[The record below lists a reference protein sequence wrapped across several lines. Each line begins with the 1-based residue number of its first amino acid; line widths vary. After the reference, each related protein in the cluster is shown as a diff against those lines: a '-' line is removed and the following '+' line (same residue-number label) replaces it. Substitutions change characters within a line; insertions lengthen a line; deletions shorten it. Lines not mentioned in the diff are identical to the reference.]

1 MSERLKSLRE
11 KRGRIVKEMR
21 DLLDLADKEKRSPT
35 AEEEARHDTLFKE
48 QEKLGKDVEREERQI
63 ELDRQLAETRANEP
77 KAPAT
82 DPERRTLLTGPR
94 VTPEYRKAFDSF
106 LRVGHRG
113 MASEEVRALQADA
126 DVSGGY
132 IVTPEQFIAELIKA
146 LDNEVFIRR
155 KAFKVPVPNA
165 QSLGVPTLE
174 TDPDD
179 ADWTSELATGN
190 EDSAMAFGKRALT
203 PHPLAK
209 RIKVSEDLLRMAL
222 IGAEPLVIGRLAYK
236 FGIAEEKGFL
246 LGTGAQQPLGVFT
259 ASSNGIPTSRDM
271 STDNTG
277 TAITFDGLIN
287 AKYSVK
293 AQYWKAAEWLFH
305 RDAVKMVSKLKDGQ
319 GQYLWRESVRAG
331 EPDTI
336 LGHPLSVSEYVPNT
350 FTTGLYVGLFG
361 DFSKYWIADAY
372 DISIKRLDELYAET
386 NQVGFIGRKK
396 TDGAPVL
403 AEAFARVKLG

>member
-1 MSERLKSLRE
+1 MSERLKALRE
-11 KRGRIVKEMR
+11 KRGKIVADMR
-21 DLLDLADKEKRSPT
+21 TILDEAEKAKRSPN
-35 AEEEARHDTLFKE
+35 AEEEARHDALFKE
-48 QEKLGKDVEREERQI
+48 QEQVGKDIEREERQL
-63 ELDRQLAETRANEP
+63 ELDRKTAESRANDP
-77 KAPAT
+77 KTPS
-82 DPERRTLLTGPR
+82 DPEKRTLLTGPR
-94 VTPEYRKAFDSF
+94 STPEYRKAFDSF
-106 LRVGHRG
+106 LRGGHKG
-113 MASEEVRALQADA
+113 MSSEEVRALQADA
-126 DVSGGY
+126 SVTGGY

-146 LDNEVFIRR
+146 IDNEVFIRR
-155 KAFKVPVPNA
+155 KATKIPVPNA

-190 EDSAMAFGKRALT
+190 EDSAMAFGKRQLT

-222 IGAEPLVIGRLAYK
+222 IGAEPLVIARLAYK

-246 LGTGAQQPLGVFT
+246 IGSGAQQPLGLFV
-259 ASSNGIPTSRDM
+259 ASNNGIPTSRDM
-271 STDNTG
+271 ATDNTT

-305 RDAVKMVSKLKDGQ
+305 RDAVKMITKLKDSE
-319 GQYLWRESVRAG
+319 GQYLWRQSVREG

-350 FTTGLYVGLFG
+350 FTAGLYVGLFG

-372 DISIKRLDELYAET
+372 DVAIRRLDELYAET

-403 AEAFARVKLG
+403 AEAFARVTLAP